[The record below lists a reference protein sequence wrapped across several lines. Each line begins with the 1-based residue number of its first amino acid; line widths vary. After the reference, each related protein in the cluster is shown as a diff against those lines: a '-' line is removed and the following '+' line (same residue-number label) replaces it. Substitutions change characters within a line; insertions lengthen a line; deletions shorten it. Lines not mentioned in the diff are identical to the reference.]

1 VKPVAIFAATRWEL
15 RALHRAF
22 PTARAATLAGLR
34 CFADERADQS
44 YRLIQTG
51 IGPEAAARVAG
62 TIMDAQA
69 MDHVI
74 SAGFACALV
83 PAQVGDLMIGTHSL
97 SAHSTGRWEV
107 QGDGVVCDDRL
118 IERMRALAHEAGLPV
133 RAGRFV
139 SAATVVGRAEEKR
152 RLAGTVEAVA
162 LDMESQA
169 LGAAARQHGVP
180 FAIVRTVSDLLDE
193 DLPLDFNQFLRPL
206 GWPKGL
212 GQVLTHPGSLAGLN
226 RLRKQSSLA
235 SARLT
240 DLFTRYVAARLDGRG
255 IGVSS

>member
-34 CFADERADQS
+34 CFVDERADQS

-51 IGPEAAARVAG
+51 IGPEAAARVAK

-69 MDHVI
+69 MESII

-83 PAQVGDLMIGTHSL
+83 PAQVGDLMVGTQSVC
-97 SAHSTGRWEV
+97 ARSTGCWEI
-107 QGDGVVCDDRL
+107 QGDVIACDDGL
-118 IERMRALAHEAGLPV
+118 SEQMRTLAREAGLPV

-139 SAATVVGRAEEKR
+139 SVETVVGRAGEKR
-152 RLAGTVEAVA
+152 RLSLTADAVA

-169 LGAAARQHGVP
+169 LGVAARQRGVP

-193 DLPLDFNQFLRPL
+193 DLPLDFNQFLKPL

-212 GQVLTHPGSLAGLN
+212 GQVLAHPGSLTGLN
-226 RLRKQSSLA
+226 RLRKQSRLA
-235 SARLT
+235 AERLT
-240 DLFTRYVAARLDGRG
+240 DFFKHYAAARLDGRG

>member
-1 VKPVAIFAATRWEL
+1 MKPVAIFAATRWEL

-34 CFADERADQS
+34 CFADDRAGQS

-51 IGPEAAARVAG
+51 IGPEAAARVAKAV
-62 TIMDAQA
+62 MDAQA
-69 MDHVI
+69 MESII

-83 PAQVGDLMIGTHSL
+83 PAQVGDVMIGSQ
-97 SAHSTGRWEV
+97 SVFARSTGCWEI
-107 QGDGVVCDDRL
+107 QGDVVACDDGL
-118 IERMRALAHEAGLPV
+118 NEEMRTLARETGLPV

-139 SAATVVGRAEEKR
+139 SVATVVGRAEEKQ
-152 RLAGTVEAVA
+152 RLARTADAVA

-169 LGAAARQHGVP
+169 LGAAARQRGVP

-212 GQVLTHPGSLAGLN
+212 GQVLAHPGSLAGLN

-235 SARLT
+235 AERLT
-240 DLFTRYVAARLDGRG
+240 GLFTRYAAARLEGRG